1 MVKKGKEEMMANEIA
16 YQERFRIQLG
26 SYDEEIVGENEKA
39 NSLKIKIKQKKL
51 QVEQLKVRYQKMC
64 AQQHNVAPTHQNF
77 IG

>member
-26 SYDEEIVGENEKA
+26 SYDEEIVGEHGKA

-51 QVEQLKVRYQKMC
+51 QVEQLRARYQKMC
-64 AQQHNVAPTHQNF
+64 AQQHNVVPTHQDF